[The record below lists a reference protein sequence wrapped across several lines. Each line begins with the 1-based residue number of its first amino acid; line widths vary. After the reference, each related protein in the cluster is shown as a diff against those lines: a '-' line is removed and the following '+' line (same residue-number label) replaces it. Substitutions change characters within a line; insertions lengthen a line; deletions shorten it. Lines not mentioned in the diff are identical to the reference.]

1 MVDKSSFSPS
11 NTQPLFNDEVKKL
24 IIEINTEV
32 KKIIDLFRIILKY
45 KMVLRGRGIEFADI
59 RKYLPT
65 DDASLI
71 DWKVSARMSTSGKLD
86 RLFVKVYEEER
97 DLDVILLIDASAT
110 MDFGTQERL
119 KREYV
124 SLLAGTLSTASIEAG
139 DKVGMVM
146 FNDTIKYI
154 PPERSDVQTIRILAE
169 LVKKENWKGGKN
181 LAEAINFALK
191 TTTNR
196 SFLFIISD
204 FISIG
209 DDWIEPLR
217 AASVKFDGV
226 LGIMIRDVRD
236 SYLPKGVGY
245 FRLKDPIT
253 GKVTE
258 ANLDKIKSKFEK
270 LAKEQEEYVEKKF
283 HESGAGFVKYYTNEN
298 FVKTLIKWFDL
309 WGTGRA

>member
-1 MVDKSSFSPS
+1 MKKKHSH
-11 NTQPLFNDEVKKL
+11 TPLFNDEVKKL

-97 DLDVILLIDASAT
+97 DLDVILLIDSSAT
-110 MDFGTQERL
+110 MDFGTQEKL

-124 SLLAGTLSTASIEAG
+124 ALLAGTLATASIEAG
-139 DKVGMVM
+139 DKVGMIM
-146 FNDTIKYI
+146 FNNVIKHI
-154 PPERSDVQTIRILAE
+154 PPERSDIQTIRILAE

-181 LAEAINFALK
+181 LAEAIKFALK
-191 TTTNR
+191 TTTSR

-204 FISIG
+204 FISVG
-209 DDWIEPLR
+209 EEDWIEPLR

-226 LGIMIRDVRD
+226 LGVMIRDVRD
-236 SYLPKGVGY
+236 RYLPEGTGY
-245 FRLKDPIT
+245 FRFQDPIT

-258 ANLDKIKSKFEK
+258 ANLDKIKQKYEELAQKQEK
-270 LAKEQEEYVEKKF
+270 TIEKIF
-283 HESGAGFVKYYTNEN
+283 HESGAGFVKYYTHEN
-298 FVKTLIKWFDL
+298 FIKILVKWFDV
-309 WGTGRA
+309 WGAGRV